1 MRLGLIGT
9 SAIAKEAMTT
19 ALKQADWTLQ
29 VVYSRTLETAQA
41 FGLQFGV
48 NQFETDLNVF
58 VNREDIDVIYIAS
71 PNSLHFEQVCLA
83 LRAKKHVIVEKP
95 AFLTVEEWDKAFA
108 LAKENN
114 VYLFEAIRTAHESN
128 FKRVRDIVTSFE
140 QIDGAIFHFQQ
151 YSSKLAAL
159 EKGIIANSLNKTFGG
174 GVLMDLGVYAL
185 YAAVSWFGQPTNA
198 RYEPQLLE
206 NGADIAGF
214 LTLNYPTFSVHMHL
228 GKRNQSY
235 AVSEIFAKNITLSID
250 NVERVKTIQQYDL
263 KDITTLSEP
272 LSVERMHDEFVFFA
286 DVINGKRLDEYTDI
300 TAVGRIV
307 SELLTQLRP

>member
-1 MRLGLIGT
+1 MRLGIIGT

-19 ALKQADWTLQ
+19 ALKQSEWLLQ
-29 VVYSRTLETAQA
+29 AVYSRTLETAQA
-41 FGLQFGV
+41 FGEQFGV
-48 NQFETDLNVF
+48 HHYETDFDVF
-58 VNREDIDVIYIAS
+58 VNRDDIDVVYIAS
-71 PNSLHFEQVCLA
+71 PNSLHFEQVCAA

-95 AFLTVEEWDKAFA
+95 AFLTVEQWDTAFA

-114 VYLFEAIRTAHESN
+114 VYLFEAIRTAHEAN
-128 FKRVRDIVTSFE
+128 FKRVREIVKNFE

-159 EKGIIANSLNKTFGG
+159 EKGIVANSLNKAFGG

-185 YAAVSWFGQPTNA
+185 YAAVSWFGKPTAA

-214 LTLNYPTFSVHMHL
+214 LTLTYPTFNVHMHL

-250 NVERVKTIQQYDL
+250 NVERVKTIQQHDL
-263 KDITTLSEP
+263 KEITTLSEP

-286 DVINGKRLDEYTDI
+286 DVINGKRLQEYADI
-300 TAVGRIV
+300 KTIGRAV